1 MGSETSKLSQ
11 SFIDN
16 GKDLNEDE
24 ATTLI
29 IESEQKIRLIKEERS
44 ADEKL
49 NAAKSIAK
57 ELGAG
62 YNSALAYEKAKI
74 SFLLDKIQEI
84 QDGTVNP
91 HSGAND

>member
-1 MGSETSKLSQ
+1 MSETSKLSQ

-24 ATTLI
+24 ATALLV
-29 IESEQKIRLIKEERS
+29 ESEQKIRLIKEERA

-49 NAAKSIAK
+49 TAAKNIVKDLS
-57 ELGAG
+57 AG

-84 QDGTVNP
+84 QDGSVNP
-91 HSGAND
+91 HSGANS